1 MKIYVPIISY
11 NGNVCTEFMFSMM
24 SFQQYLIQKKY
35 PTTFY
40 PITFESL
47 IPRAR
52 NAAASNFL
60 QSDMEYLFFVDTDI
74 TFSPQDFEKLLNL
87 DKEVSAGVYVKKY
100 LNKSKLNFLA
110 KHEKDDEILKHVEE
124 LSTDFSSEINI
135 HNKKLSD
142 SIEVEY
148 AATGFM
154 LIKKS
159 AFYKIIEKFP
169 EIEYKNDIDGYG
181 VSQNKFY
188 DFFPSKINDNKKY
201 LSEDYGFCDL
211 YKKAGGTIY
220 CATNTNLCH
229 IGRKAYTGNIQ
240 KQSLYWSNVS

>member
-1 MKIYVPIISY
+1 M
-11 NGNVCTEFMFSMM
+11 
-24 SFQQYLIQKKY
+24 
-35 PTTFY
+35 
-40 PITFESL
+40 
-47 IPRAR
+47 
-52 NAAASNFL
+52 
-60 QSDMEYLFFVDTDI
+60 
-74 TFSPQDFEKLLNL
+74 
-87 DKEVSAGVYVKKY
+87 
-100 LNKSKLNFLA
+100 A

-188 DFFPSKINDNKKY
+188 DFFP
-201 LSEDYGFCDL
+201 
-211 YKKAGGTIY
+211 
-220 CATNTNLCH
+220 
-229 IGRKAYTGNIQ
+229 
-240 KQSLYWSNVS
+240 